1 MKKYFLSM
9 LLLSTTALA
18 QNYQLTAI
26 DFGQVR
32 AGNRVTQSIVLSN
45 SGSADMT
52 IGSIVQTGGIALSN
66 NCNAVI
72 NPGKSC
78 TVVAAFHPSKVE
90 TLKGTITI
98 TMTGVDT
105 PTQISWIGHG
115 I

>member
-1 MKKYFLSM
+1 VKKYFVFL
-9 LLLSTTALA
+9 LLLSTAALA

-45 SGSADMT
+45 TGNADMT
-52 IGSIVQTGGIALSN
+52 IGSIAQTGGIALSN
-66 NCNAVI
+66 NCNSVI

-78 TVVAAFHPSKVE
+78 TVIAAFHPSKVE

-98 TMTGVDT
+98 TMSGGDT
-105 PTQISWIGHG
+105 PTEISWIGQG